1 MALFESK
8 DSFYDLLEAQ
18 AVAAQNAAMAFKALG
33 QDFANSAEQSQAIK
47 QIEHDADDL
56 THTLANKIDSTFVT
70 PLDKEDLR
78 ALSGALDDITDLIE
92 AAASRISLYQL
103 STPRPDV
110 VPMISLL
117 VDITVAVKQSV
128 SVLRHLKNHSD
139 VREIFINV
147 HRIENES
154 DAAFRRALGDL
165 FNAPNADPIMVMK
178 WKEVYDRIEIAVDKC
193 EDVANIVESVV
204 VKYA

>member
-1 MALFESK
+1 MSLFESK
-8 DSFYDLLEAQ
+8 DTFYDLLDAQ
-18 AVAAQNAAMAFKALG
+18 AQAAQDAAKEFQALA
-33 QDFANSAEQSQAIK
+33 QDFTHITEHSQAIK

-56 THTLANKIDSTFVT
+56 THSLANKIDSTFVT

-78 ALSGALDDITDLIE
+78 GLSGALDDITDLIE
-92 AAASRISLYQL
+92 AAASRIALYQL
-103 STPRPDV
+103 PAPRPDLA
-110 VPMISLL
+110 PMVSLL
-117 VDITVAVKQSV
+117 VEITEGVQQVV
-128 SVLRHLKNHSD
+128 GVLRHLKSHEE

-154 DAAFRRALGDL
+154 DSAFRRALGDL

-193 EDVANIVESVV
+193 EDVANVVESVV

>member
-1 MALFESK
+1 LSLFESK

-18 AVAAQNAAMAFKALG
+18 AQAAHDAAKEFYVLA
-33 QDFANSAEQSQAIK
+33 QDFAQTTEHSQAIK

-56 THTLANKIDSTFVT
+56 THSLANKIDSTFVT

-78 ALSGALDDITDLIE
+78 ALSGALDDITDLVE
-92 AAASRISLYQL
+92 AAASRIALYQL
-103 STPRPDV
+103 PAPRPDLA
-110 VPMISLL
+110 PMVSLL
-117 VDITVAVKQSV
+117 VDITQAIKKTVA
-128 SVLRHLKNHSD
+128 VLRHIKNHND
-139 VREIFINV
+139 VRDIFINV